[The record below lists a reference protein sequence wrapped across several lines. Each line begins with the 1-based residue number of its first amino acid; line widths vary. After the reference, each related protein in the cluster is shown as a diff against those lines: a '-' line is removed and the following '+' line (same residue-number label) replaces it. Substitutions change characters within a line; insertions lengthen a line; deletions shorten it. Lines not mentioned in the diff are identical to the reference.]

1 MFDQPGIQP
10 RRRFLGRVAAALAA
24 VATGIPS
31 IAQAAEPSG
40 KDDTAEH
47 DAWMTALKGK
57 HRQFFHALG
66 AQDTA
71 MLMAANY
78 LDAYGE
84 SFGAKPGEANAVI
97 GMHGPAL
104 SIGFNDAAWA
114 KYELG
119 KGSSVTDP
127 GTKAPAV
134 KNIFAT
140 GGPLAVDTLQK
151 KGVVFLLCN
160 KALGIRARGLATARG
175 EAFETVYEDLKASR
189 LPGIVIVPAM
199 VVAIN
204 RAQEAGFTYL
214 RAS

>member
-1 MFDQPGIQP
+1 MSDQGFIQP
-10 RRRFLGRVAAALAA
+10 RRRFLGRAAAAIA
-24 VATGIPS
+24 GIATGFPS
-31 IAQAAEPSG
+31 VVHAAGLPADG
-40 KDDTAEH
+40 DTVAH

-78 LDAYGE
+78 LDAYSE
-84 SFGAKPGEANAVI
+84 SFGAKAGEANAVI

-104 SIGFNDAAWA
+104 SIGFNDAAWS

-127 GTKAPAV
+127 STKAPAV
-134 KNIFAT
+134 RNIFAT

-151 KGVVFLLCN
+151 KGVVFLLCD

-175 EAFETVYEDLKASR
+175 EAFETVYQDLKSSR
-189 LPGIVIVPAM
+189 LPGVIIVPAM